1 MTIKQLGG
9 VFGRNPTFNDV
20 TIEGQLTF
28 DGDIDINSD
37 LTVDGEVTAD
47 GVNISQLTG
56 ATLKIESTGAGLGAG
71 SSIGKIDFFGND
83 ASAPGP
89 GVKASI
95 EALTEASLG
104 DDGALVFRTSSG
116 TANNIET
123 ARLRAGVGLVLPSG
137 YGIDFS
143 ATSGTGTSE
152 LLADYEEG
160 VWTVNYA
167 PTTGAFTTI
176 TTVGTGRYTKV
187 GRLVT
192 VFGSVRTS
200 GTLDVTGASGNLKI
214 TGLPY
219 ACNATLGGGGADISH
234 QSWNLGP
241 DILNTRMSVA
251 AGASEILMNKNTMNG
266 SSFPSGNITVA
277 DMSTSGGAFSNLI
290 TFTASYEV

>member
-1 MTIKQLGG
+1 MSIKQFGG

-20 TIEGQLTF
+20 TIEGTLTF

-83 ASAPGP
+83 ASAPGA

-95 EALTEASLG
+95 ETLTEASLG

-137 YGIDFS
+137 NGIDFS
-143 ATSGTGTSE
+143 ATAGTGTSE
-152 LLADYEEG
+152 LLDDYEEG
-160 VWTVNYA
+160 TSTPVLIG
-167 PTTGAFTTI
+167 TTAA
-176 TTVGTGRYTKV
+176 GTGTYTSQDGKYTKV
-187 GRLVT
+187 GNLVT
-192 VFGSVRTS
+192 FQMTIIWSAHT
-200 GTLDVTGASGNLKI
+200 GTGTMQI
-214 TGLPY
+214 QGLPFTTS
-219 ACNATLGGGGADISH
+219 ATGIGTASVYVSDVASSAGTFIQCFLSGSTTDIRLREVATGGGSAA
-234 QSWNLGP
+234 
-241 DILNTRMSVA
+241 SVA
-251 AGASEILMNKNTMNG
+251 MDTAGQMFI
-266 SSFPSGNITVA
+266 SGHYYV
-277 DMSTSGGAFSNLI
+277 
-290 TFTASYEV
+290 

>member
-47 GVNISQLTG
+47 GVNISQLTD
-56 ATLKIESTGAGLGAG
+56 ATLKIESTGVGLGAG

-143 ATSGTGTSE
+143 ATAGTGTSE
-152 LLADYEEG
+152 LLDDYEEG
-160 VWTVNYA
+160 TWDCVIKDAYTGNVGSTHTGNYTKIGKVVVITVVCSN
-167 PTTGAFTTI
+167 I
-176 TTVGTGRYTKV
+176 TTVGLT
-187 GRLVT
+187 
-192 VFGSVRTS
+192 
-200 GTLDVTGASGNLKI
+200 AGNDI
-214 TGLPY
+214 YFTGLPFSPV
-219 ACNATLGGGGADISH
+219 AVSSGSVSANDITFAGYLSA
-234 QSWNLGP
+234 QN
-241 DILNTRMSVA
+241 
-251 AGASEILMNKNTMNG
+251 AGAPYFRLSETASGATKDNVLVSQITSG
-266 SSFPSGNITVA
+266 SSDVWVQLT
-277 DMSTSGGAFSNLI
+277 
-290 TFTASYEV
+290 YEV

>member
-56 ATLKIESTGAGLGAG
+56 ATLKIESTGPGLGAG

-143 ATSGTGTSE
+143 ATGTGTGTSTSE
-152 LLADYEEG
+152 LFDDYEEG
-160 VWTVNYA
+160 T
-167 PTTGAFTTI
+167 FTPVLADATSGGNEAS
-176 TTVGTGRYTKV
+176 VLSAYGYYTKV
-187 GRLVT
+187 GRVVT
-192 VFGSVRTS
+192 VTISITNPN
-200 GTLDVTGASGNLKI
+200 TTGLTATNNVYI
-214 TGLPY
+214 TGLPFSAFSLAGGIY
-219 ACNATLGGGGADISH
+219 YTAPLAGGGNFATAGTYLGSVGDNLSYMTILKADFGGSTTFQKVSAI
-234 QSWNLGP
+234 NTGVT
-241 DILNTRMSVA
+241 DIV
-251 AGASEILMNKNTMNG
+251 
-266 SSFPSGNITVA
+266 
-277 DMSTSGGAFSNLI
+277 TSL
-290 TFTASYEV
+290 SYFA

>member
-1 MTIKQLGG
+1 MSIKQFGG

-20 TIEGQLTF
+20 TIEGTLTF

-83 ASAPGP
+83 ASAPGA

-95 EALTEASLG
+95 ETLTEASLG

-137 YGIDFS
+137 NGIDFS
-143 ATSGTGTSE
+143 ATAGTGTSE
-152 LLADYEEG
+152 LLDDYEEG
-160 VWTVNYA
+160 VFTVALA
-167 PTTGAFTTI
+167 P
-176 TTVGTGRYTKV
+176 
-187 GRLVT
+187 
-192 VFGSVRTS
+192 STS
-200 GTLDVTGASGNLKI
+200 GTITINSSYQTLYYTKIGRVVYITGQIRVSAVSSPVGVVNITNLPFVNSSASQTPDTNFVTTQVIGAAADPQSYSGYIFANSSTIILYKNGNQTSAADFSGNEYI
-214 TGLPY
+214 SISGFY
-219 ACNATLGGGGADISH
+219 CAAT
-234 QSWNLGP
+234 
-241 DILNTRMSVA
+241 
-251 AGASEILMNKNTMNG
+251 
-266 SSFPSGNITVA
+266 
-277 DMSTSGGAFSNLI
+277 
-290 TFTASYEV
+290 